1 MVRFVSFTAAG
12 RSSYGIRVDGGVFDL
27 GARFAAFAPDLKRY
41 LAAVAHGLHPSVPG
55 GAVDFSPGEFRL
67 LPVIPNPSKIL
78 CVGLN
83 YQDHRKETGRAEVP
97 HPALFTR
104 FADSLTAHEDAI
116 VLPPVSNA
124 LDYEGELALVIGK
137 PAFRVPVERA
147 SEHVA
152 GYACFNDG
160 TLRDWQHHTHQFT
173 PGKNFPKTGALGPAL
188 VTPDEIGDFAGA
200 AIETRLNGTVM
211 QSAKLGDMI
220 FSVAQIISYASGF
233 TRLEPGDVI
242 ATGTPGG
249 VGFKRQPQVFMKA
262 GDRIEV
268 RIEGVGHLINTIA
281 EEGIGDV
288 RA

>member
-1 MVRFVSFTAAG
+1 MRVVSFTAGA

-27 GARFAAFAPDLKRY
+27 GVRFAGFAPDLKTY
-41 LAAVAHGLHPSVPG
+41 LAAVAQGFAPLAAHT
-55 GAVDFSPGEFRL
+55 ADFAPGEFRL

-83 YQDHRKETGRAEVP
+83 YQDHRKETGRPEVP

-104 FADSLTAHEDAI
+104 FADSLTAHEDVI
-116 VLPPVSNA
+116 WLPPVSTS
-124 LDYEGELALVIGK
+124 LDYEGELAVVVGK
-137 PAFRVPVERA
+137 PAYRLPVERA
-147 SEHVA
+147 AEHVA

-173 PGKNFPKTGALGPAL
+173 PGKTFQKTGAFGPEL
-188 VTPDEIGDFAGA
+188 VTPDEIRDFANA
-200 AIETRLNGTVM
+200 TIETRLNGQVM
-211 QSAKLGDMI
+211 QAAKLGDMI
-220 FSVAQIISYASGF
+220 FSVPQIISYASGF
-233 TRLEPGDVI
+233 TPLQPGDVI

-268 RIEGVGHLINTIA
+268 SIAGVGHLINTIA
-281 EEGIGDV
+281 EEGSGDV